1 MSMPANFSIDDKI
14 IERKSEYNKNS
25 HATSLTITSKFE
37 KPNLAMKTDSKIGE
51 EENEEIISAT
61 QDENQETILN
71 VKDGSSSNIRVKM
84 SINHAE
90 AHFSTHGSIQS

>member
-1 MSMPANFSIDDKI
+1 MSMPANFSIEDKI
-14 IERKSEYNKNS
+14 IARKSEYNKNS

-61 QDENQETILN
+61 QDENQEAILN

>member
-1 MSMPANFSIDDKI
+1 MPAELSIDDKI
-14 IERKSEYNKNS
+14 VERKSEYNKNS
-25 HATSLTITSKFE
+25 HATSLTINSKFE
-37 KPNLAMKTDSKIGE
+37 KPNQANQTDSKIGE
-51 EENEEIISAT
+51 EVNEEINSAT
-61 QDENQETILN
+61 QDENHEATLK

>member
-1 MSMPANFSIDDKI
+1 MSMPANFTIDDKI

-37 KPNLAMKTDSKIGE
+37 KPNLAMKTDGKIGE
-51 EENEEIISAT
+51 EKNEEIISAT
-61 QDENQETILN
+61 QDENQEAILN